1 MTGKSL
7 RDSWKCILNCAVC
20 STRTH
25 NQHNQVTFKQKPHYL
40 KRPWRKIFWALPMD
54 STQNT
59 GPWSKTKKLRKK
71 LECGLKRMR
80 RRIREQKFEGMNK
93 GELSHTQPTKPS
105 QSLSSLSLSSSLPSL
120 IIVVNHHCHHHYLHH
135 HRHGDWKTQML
146 RNSAS
151 MFSDHAMLNLR
162 SPPAPFS
169 LIQKMDFR
177 FEISRAGRSEWMHFF
192 EINQM

>member
-1 MTGKSL
+1 MIK
-7 RDSWKCILNCAVC
+7 
-20 STRTH
+20 
-25 NQHNQVTFKQKPHYL
+25 NQ
-40 KRPWRKIFWALPMD
+40 KIE
-54 STQNT
+54 
-59 GPWSKTKKLRKK
+59 KK

-135 HRHGDWKTQML
+135 HRHGDRKTQML
-146 RNSAS
+146 RNFAS

-162 SPPAPFS
+162 SPRRHFHSFKRWILDLKSPGQAEVSGCTFS
-169 LIQKMDFR
+169 R
-177 FEISRAGRSEWMHFF
+177 
-192 EINQM
+192 